1 MFRDYLLVLQETL
14 HLTLTERVVTQKFLS
29 CCTTPWTA
37 RLGCSSLS
45 TGVWS
50 NSCPLSQWCH
60 PPISSSVAPFYS
72 CLQCFPASGP
82 FPMSQ
87 LCIRSPKYWSF
98 SISPASGYLGLIQGR
113 KQADWCF
120 NASYIH
126 FLIPWKYTH
135 TIILDLPFEY
145 SQSKRIAHNAA
156 HTYVFLTLPRDIP
169 ESSPFEATLYTTAT
183 KRLEMIRS
191 KRVFPWLSHSAGSI
205 SNFQRSWV

>member
-1 MFRDYLLVLQETL
+1 MDCQAWLVFTIYRCLVKLMSIESVMPSTHIIFCLPLLLLPSMFPSIRAFSNESALHQESK
-14 HLTLTERVVTQKFLS
+14 V
-29 CCTTPWTA
+29 
-37 RLGCSSLS
+37 
-45 TGVWS
+45 
-50 NSCPLSQWCH
+50 
-60 PPISSSVAPFYS
+60 
-72 CLQCFPASGP
+72 
-82 FPMSQ
+82 
-87 LCIRSPKYWSF
+87 WSF
-98 SISPASGYLGLIQGR
+98 SIRPASTYLGLIQGR

-169 ESSPFEATLYTTAT
+169 ESSPFEAILYTTAT

-191 KRVFPWLSHSAGSI
+191 KRVFQWLSHSAGSI